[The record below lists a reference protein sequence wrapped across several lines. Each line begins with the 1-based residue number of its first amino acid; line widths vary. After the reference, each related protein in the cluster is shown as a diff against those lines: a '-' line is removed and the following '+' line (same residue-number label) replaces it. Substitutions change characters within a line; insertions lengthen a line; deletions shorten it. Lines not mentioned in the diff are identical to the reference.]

1 MEDPVEARD
10 HDSIAV
16 YWDQGTH
23 DLVII
28 FSKMFCILVV
38 GPKKLCELEQKSE
51 TLERLGVEIL
61 SETWSKA
68 VGIREGFT

>member
-10 HDSIAV
+10 HDSMAV

-23 DLVII
+23 ALVII

-38 GPKKLCELEQKSE
+38 GPKKLCE
-51 TLERLGVEIL
+51 
-61 SETWSKA
+61 
-68 VGIREGFT
+68 